1 MKQKNNPET
10 ELIFQNLGRKAM
22 GMLIERELSR
32 EDKSQYEKCSDRAAS
47 IENIEN
53 TGGIADDSQIQ
64 LG

>member
-32 EDKSQYEKCSDRAAS
+32 EDKSQYEKCSDRAAKNQVKTYGDAS
-47 IENIEN
+47 
-53 TGGIADDSQIQ
+53 DPQI
-64 LG
+64 